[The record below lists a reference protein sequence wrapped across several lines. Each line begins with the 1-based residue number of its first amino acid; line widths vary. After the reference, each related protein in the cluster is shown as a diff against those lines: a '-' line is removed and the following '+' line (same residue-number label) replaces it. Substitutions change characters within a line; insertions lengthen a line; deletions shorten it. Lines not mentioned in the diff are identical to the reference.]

1 MAKKQPKTVINN
13 IDFVNIEINYDKL
26 AEAIVKANEEVEN
39 KKQKSSKV
47 LTSSMAMLL
56 SLLFAI
62 LGVVI
67 GFFTVAVIYSYILLF
82 PTINQITL
90 GRGKIV
96 SLHILICLLILAMS
110 VTVIIMMVS
119 AVEIYREKDR
129 NFIMGAFSGVV
140 GFAALVVALITLLN
154 GVI

>member
-1 MAKKQPKTVINN
+1 MRRRRKNITVVNKIDYKELAK
-13 IDFVNIEINYDKL
+13 EI
-26 AEAIVKANEEVEN
+26 VRANEEIESR
-39 KKQKSSKV
+39 KQKSSKV

-67 GFFTVAVIYSYILLF
+67 GFFTVAIIYAYVRLF
-82 PTINQITL
+82 STINQTNMEC
-90 GRGKIV
+90 GKIV
-96 SLHILICLLILAMS
+96 SLHVLICLLILAMV

-129 NFIMGAFSGVV
+129 NFIMSAFSGVV
-140 GFAALVVALITLLN
+140 GFAALVVAVIALFK
-154 GVI
+154 GVG

>member
-1 MAKKQPKTVINN
+1 MRNRRRNITIVNN
-13 IDFVNIEINYDKL
+13 EIDYDKL
-26 AEAIVKANEEVEN
+26 AEAIVRANEEVES

-67 GFFTVAVIYSYILLF
+67 GFFTVAIIYAYTQLF
-82 PTINQITL
+82 STINQMNMEC
-90 GRGKIV
+90 GEIV
-96 SLHILICLLILAMS
+96 SLHVLICLLILAMVIT
-110 VTVIIMMVS
+110 VTIMMVS

-129 NFIMGAFSGVV
+129 NFIMNAFSGVV
-140 GFAALVVALITLLN
+140 GFAALVVAVIALFK
-154 GVI
+154 GVG

>member
-1 MAKKQPKTVINN
+1 MSTHM
-13 IDFVNIEINYDKL
+13 D
-26 AEAIVKANEEVEN
+26 
-39 KKQKSSKV
+39 
-47 LTSSMAMLL
+47 MLL

-67 GFFTVAVIYSYILLF
+67 GFFTVAIIYVYIQLF
-82 PTINQITL
+82 STINQMNMECS
-90 GRGKIV
+90 KIV
-96 SLHILICLLILAMS
+96 SLHVLILLSILAMV

-140 GFAALVVALITLLN
+140 GFAALVVAVIALFK
-154 GVI
+154 GVA

>member
-1 MAKKQPKTVINN
+1 MRRRRKNITVINK
-13 IDFVNIEINYDKL
+13 IDYKEL
-26 AEAIVKANEEVEN
+26 AKAIVRANEEVES

-67 GFFTVAVIYSYILLF
+67 GFFTVAIIYAYTQLF
-82 PTINQITL
+82 STINQMNMEC
-90 GRGKIV
+90 GKIV
-96 SLHILICLLILAMS
+96 SLHVLICLLILAM
-110 VTVIIMMVS
+110 VITVIIMMVS

-129 NFIMGAFSGVV
+129 NFIMNAFSGVV
-140 GFAALVVALITLLN
+140 GFAALVVAVIALFK
-154 GVI
+154 GVG

>member
-1 MAKKQPKTVINN
+1 MRRRRKNITVVNKIDYKELAK
-13 IDFVNIEINYDKL
+13 EI
-26 AEAIVKANEEVEN
+26 VRANEEIESR
-39 KKQKSSKV
+39 KQKSSKV

-67 GFFTVAVIYSYILLF
+67 GFFTVAIIYAYARLF
-82 PTINQITL
+82 STINQTNMEC
-90 GRGKIV
+90 GKIV
-96 SLHILICLLILAMS
+96 SLHVLICLLILAMV

-129 NFIMGAFSGVV
+129 NFIMSAFSGVV
-140 GFAALVVALITLLN
+140 GFAALVVAVIALFK
-154 GVI
+154 GVG

>member
-13 IDFVNIEINYDKL
+13 IDSVNIEIDYDKL

-140 GFAALVVALITLLN
+140 GFAALVVALITLLD